1 MTPTAGLSLR
11 ALITSGMSAIV
22 LGAAMTAPMNGPM
35 PAGAAAPVDFSA
47 FTLSAA
53 VTPIASQIVPTASNP
68 ITQAYDAFE
77 PWVAY
82 GFELVDYAMSWV
94 PGLWWIA
101 PGVDLAY
108 FSIEPLVQAGVYSFS
123 YLLFGQFDQ
132 IPAAINNGFEEAAQ
146 NFIDYGLAWIGS
158 LIPLPPLPPFPPVPP
173 GAAVATET
181 VSPRVAAAQRAS
193 APVAGTDTA
202 ATGATATGA
211 VVAQDSGP
219 VDESTPAGVEAPAGA
234 PVEALVAVEANDQA
248 VRPGRLAG
256 RAARAGK
263 VTTGP
268 GPAAAIPTIPAVTA
282 ERASAGTG
290 SADTPARAARSA
302 GRAR

>member
-11 ALITSGMSAIV
+11 ALITSGMSAVV
-22 LGAAMTAPMNGPM
+22 LGAAVTAPVTGPM

-53 VTPIASQIVPTASNP
+53 VTPLASQIVPTASNP

-181 VSPRVAAAQRAS
+181 ASPRVAAAQRAS

-211 VVAQDSGP
+211 VVAQESGP
-219 VDESTPAGVEAPAGA
+219 VDESAPAGVEA
-234 PVEALVAVEANDQA
+234 PVEALVAAETNDQA
-248 VRPGRLAG
+248 VRPGRPGG

-263 VTTGP
+263 ATTGP

-282 ERASAGTG
+282 ERASAGAG
-290 SADTPARAARSA
+290 SADTPARAARAA

>member
-1 MTPTAGLSLR
+1 
-11 ALITSGMSAIV
+11 MSAIV
-22 LGAAMTAPMNGPM
+22 LGAAVTAPVTGPTV
-35 PAGAAAPVDFSA
+35 AGAAAPVDFSVVK
-47 FTLSAA
+47 LSAA

-68 ITQAYDAFE
+68 ITQAYDAVE

-158 LIPLPPLPPFPPVPP
+158 LIPLPPLPPFPPTPP
-173 GAAVATET
+173 GAAVAANTAA
-181 VSPRVAAAQRAS
+181 PRIAAAQRTGA
-193 APVAGTDTA
+193 AVADTDTTTAGTAVAG
-202 ATGATATGA
+202 AT
-211 VVAQDSGP
+211 VAQDSGP
-219 VDESTPAGVEAPAGA
+219 VDEAAPAGA
-234 PVEALVAVEANDQA
+234 EAPVEEAFAVETDDQA
-248 VRPGRLAG
+248 GAVAARPGRPAG
-256 RAARAGK
+256 RAARGAN
-263 VTTGP
+263 TASGP
-268 GPAAAIPTIPAVTA
+268 APAAATPSSTA

-290 SADTPARAARSA
+290 STGTPARAARSA

>member
-1 MTPTAGLSLR
+1 MTPNAGLSLR
-11 ALITSGMSAIV
+11 ALMTSGMSAVV
-22 LGAAMTAPMNGPM
+22 LGAAVTAPMTGPK

-68 ITQAYDAFE
+68 ITEAYDAFE

-108 FSIEPLVQAGVYSFS
+108 FTIEPLVQAGVYSFS

-132 IPAAINNGFEEAAQ
+132 IPPAINNGLEEAAQ

-173 GAAVATET
+173 GAAVAAEAA
-181 VSPRVAAAQRAS
+181 SSRVAAAQRA
-193 APVAGTDTA
+193 AAAVADTDTA
-202 ATGATATGA
+202 VASAT
-211 VVAQDSGP
+211 VAQDSGP
-219 VDESTPAGVEAPAGA
+219 VDEAAPAGVEAPAEA
-234 PVEALVAVEANDQA
+234 PAAVETDDQA
-248 VRPGRLAG
+248 GAEAALAGRPAG
-256 RAARAGK
+256 RAARGAN
-263 VTTGP
+263 TASGP
-268 GPAAAIPTIPAVTA
+268 SPAAAAIPAGTK

-290 SADTPARAARSA
+290 STDKPARAARSA